1 MTRRALIFLIAIW
14 AFSPALSARTYQ
26 VIGTTFPFISDF
38 NNGEL
43 SGLGIDIAREIA
55 ARTGLDIE
63 INLYP
68 WKRALFMMK
77 HGKADMLIGPYKS
90 KERLD
95 YMIFSAS
102 PFYRDELFFFKRADD
117 DFTWHGDFSELRQQS
132 IATVRG
138 WAYSDKFRQARPMLE
153 IADIPS
159 TQIAVR
165 MLERGRVR
173 LFASHQRET
182 EKVLG
187 QLELDQQITPL
198 YPSISHK
205 DGFFAYSRQTDTD
218 ELRRLFDAEL
228 QRIIQ
233 DGRLDKFKSKYSY
246 FNNKR

>member
-1 MTRRALIFLIAIW
+1 MMRQALILLLASW
-14 AFSPALSARTYQ
+14 LFSPAIAARTYQ

-43 SGLGIDIAREIA
+43 SGLGIDITREIA

-90 KERLD
+90 KDRLD
-95 YMIFSAS
+95 YMTFSQY

-117 DFTWHGDFSELRQQS
+117 DFTWHGDYSELRQLS

-138 WAYSDKFRQARPMLE
+138 WAYSDQFKQARPSLE

-159 TQIAVR
+159 TRIAVR

-187 QLELDQQITPL
+187 QLDLTRQVTPL

-205 DGFFAYSRQTDTD
+205 DGFFAYSRQTDID
-218 ELRRLFDAEL
+218 EFRRLFDAEL
-228 QRIIQ
+228 KRIIE
-233 DGRLDKFKSKYSY
+233 DGRLEKFKRKYSY